1 MPKPN
6 TVIDIEDLPAP
17 ARTALAYA
25 VTRKERPPALG
36 KQASDLYILWILAGL
51 GLLAY
56 VFVSGYGE
64 PYTAGQDAFEIV
76 LYALGFAMI
85 FGGILSGRSKK
96 ALRNVMRFPPGVY
109 VIGSRLVDARTRKLG
124 VYNLLDQ
131 RPTII
136 HHHVNGSYRNT
147 TINWHG
153 HTFVK
158 TRQAAASAAL
168 DVIRGD
174 LETLAKAAEENDV
187 DKLLVFDPV
196 AVGVALAEHDKQAAM
211 KRLDKPTD
219 RPKPSQTP
227 LMVAGLA
234 TLALAPGSW
243 FLRNHFSIETAFDKC
258 DSTYEVDA
266 WVEHGGDAA
275 RGKLKKAEIVL
286 RDAARTGHADEMRKA
301 LADYKDAP
309 AKLKKP
315 TEDALAK
322 RYDDARATALEASGT
337 NQQLTW
343 FVNQVYDN
351 LKKGGSAQ
359 MQISV
364 ARTDNTQLEN
374 LDSIVASDKKL
385 KKRIVPVARYFG
397 TADEQSRIDALKSA
411 IQDGMGTFFPSD
423 VMTYDATTPDSP
435 AIEIFYVIRPQF
447 DEDGSPSFYTELDEN
462 HNPVPNAPEYP
473 AIEFELGATLKVT
486 GGPEPQKVVFTASPA
501 PTISVYGSDTPKIPN
516 LDSDEP
522 TGGTLD
528 NTSVYSAMAE
538 SAFSD
543 LRGKLVTAL
552 GGKAPAE
559 DADGDGTPDDTT
571 GGGAGGSTTPMLDSE
586 PACVDMKAAMG
597 DYMGCDKIPE
607 TDRDAMFDA
616 VKGMMDGTSSSMA
629 DICTEAAKMFR
640 ASAKAAGC
648 K

>member
-6 TVIDIEDLPAP
+6 SVIDIEDLPAP

-36 KQASDLYILWILAGL
+36 KAASDLYILWILVGL
-51 GLLAY
+51 GVLGYA
-56 VFVSGYGE
+56 FVGGYGE
-64 PYTAGQDAFEIV
+64 PRTAGQDPFTIV
-76 LYALGFAMI
+76 LYALGFACI
-85 FGGILSGRSKK
+85 FGGILAGRSKK
-96 ALRNVMRFPPGVY
+96 ALRQQLRFPPGIY

-124 VYNLLDQ
+124 VYHLLDQ

-153 HTFVK
+153 FTFVK
-158 TRQAAASAAL
+158 SRQAAASAAL

-196 AVGVALAEHDKQAAM
+196 AVGVALAEHDKEQAM

-219 RPKPSQTP
+219 KAKPSQTP
-227 LMVAGLA
+227 LLVAGLA
-234 TLALAPGSW
+234 TLALSPGAW
-243 FLRNHFSIETAFDKC
+243 FLRNHFSIESAYDKC
-258 DSTYEVDA
+258 DSTYDVDE

-275 RGKLKKAEIVL
+275 RGKLKKAEISF
-286 RDAARTGHADEMRKA
+286 RDAIRMDKADGLRAA
-301 LADYKDAP
+301 LETYKDAP
-309 AKLKKP
+309 ANLKKP
-315 TEDALAK
+315 AQDALAK
-322 RYDDARATALEASGT
+322 RYDAARATALEASGT
-337 NQQLTW
+337 NEQLTW

-351 LKKGGSAQ
+351 LKKGGSAA

-364 ARTDNTQLEN
+364 ARADNTQLET
-374 LDSIVASDKKL
+374 LDQIVREDKKL
-385 KKRIVPVARYFG
+385 RKKIVPVARYFG

-435 AIEIFYVIRPQF
+435 AIEIFYVIKPQF
-447 DEDGSPSFYTELDEN
+447 DEDGAPSFYTELDEN
-462 HNPVPNAPEYP
+462 HNPLPNAPEFP
-473 AIEFELGATLKVT
+473 AIEFELGATLKVA

-501 PTISVYGSDTPKIPN
+501 PTISVYGSDMPKIPS
-516 LDSDEP
+516 LDEDEP

-528 NTSVYSAMAE
+528 NSSVYSAMAE
-538 SAFSD
+538 SAFGD

-552 GGKAPAE
+552 GGKPSE
-559 DADGDGTPDDTT
+559 DDSAGSGTDDST
-571 GGGAGGSTTPMLDSE
+571 GGGGDSMLDSE
-586 PACVDMKAAMG
+586 PACVDMKTAMRA
-597 DYMGCDKIPE
+597 YMACDKIDE
-607 TDRDAMFDA
+607 TSKETMMNA
-616 VKGMMDGTSSSMA
+616 VTNLMGDGSTMSASDVCKA
-629 DICTEAAKMFR
+629 AAKMFR
-640 ASAKAAGC
+640 SSTDAAGC
-648 K
+648 